1 MLCMT
6 ALHLSFSW
14 HQRCVLRPFS
24 SNWLTHRNILV
35 HCLQDERTGLEKE
48 LDEMQN
54 QLEDDI
60 DSEIENMKRMYEDK
74 LAVSRET
81 TLKYKG
87 SNCVAVPVPLLFT
100 VLCVE

>member
-1 MLCMT
+1 
-6 ALHLSFSW
+6 
-14 HQRCVLRPFS
+14 
-24 SNWLTHRNILV
+24 
-35 HCLQDERTGLEKE
+35 
-48 LDEMQN
+48 MQN

-87 SNCVAVPVPLLFT
+87 RSCAAAVFAAVTAVARPLRCVWGFDVNANGRRLLSYTVILYIIGTQCAVCLRS
-100 VLCVE
+100 

>member
-1 MLCMT
+1 
-6 ALHLSFSW
+6 
-14 HQRCVLRPFS
+14 V
-24 SNWLTHRNILV
+24 
-35 HCLQDERTGLEKE
+35 QDERTGLEKE

-87 SNCVAVPVPLLFT
+87 KFLALRFLLLLLRLLG
-100 VLCVE
+100 LCAALGSSKCTRTAGSCFLPIL

>member
-1 MLCMT
+1 
-6 ALHLSFSW
+6 
-14 HQRCVLRPFS
+14 
-24 SNWLTHRNILV
+24 
-35 HCLQDERTGLEKE
+35 
-48 LDEMQN
+48 MQN

>member
-1 MLCMT
+1 
-6 ALHLSFSW
+6 
-14 HQRCVLRPFS
+14 
-24 SNWLTHRNILV
+24 
-35 HCLQDERTGLEKE
+35 
-48 LDEMQN
+48 MQN

-87 SNCVAVPVPLLFT
+87 NYLALRFLLLLLRLLGLCAH
-100 VLCVE
+100 VLGFGVNANGRRLLSYTLIL

>member
-1 MLCMT
+1 
-6 ALHLSFSW
+6 
-14 HQRCVLRPFS
+14 
-24 SNWLTHRNILV
+24 
-35 HCLQDERTGLEKE
+35 
-48 LDEMQN
+48 MQN

-87 SNCVAVPVPLLFT
+87 KFLALRFLLLLRRLLGLCAHVLGFEVNANGRRLLSYTVILYIIGAQCAVCLPS
-100 VLCVE
+100 